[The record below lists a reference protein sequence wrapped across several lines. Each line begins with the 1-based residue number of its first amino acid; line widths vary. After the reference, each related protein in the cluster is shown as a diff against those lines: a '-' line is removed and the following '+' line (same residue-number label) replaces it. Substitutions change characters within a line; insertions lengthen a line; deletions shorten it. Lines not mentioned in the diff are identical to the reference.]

1 MQDECASTEQPL
13 THEPTLLI
21 SELGEVSPRLHR
33 PDSAGGNRSSRIG
46 QLSTSIPMQATDGP
60 LRVG

>member
-21 SELGEVSPRLHR
+21 SELGEVSPRLHK

-46 QLSTSIPMQATDGP
+46 RCQRLSPMQATDDP

>member
-21 SELGEVSPRLHR
+21 SELGEVSPRLHK

-46 QLSTSIPMQATDGP
+46 QLSTSIPSASD
-60 LRVG
+60 